1 MSALLDQMA
10 HQRAQLQSVAFNA
23 QLESVAFNARQDLQ
37 TVMEVLPTDV
47 SALLYRTAQQ
57 RARLGHVLFNVP
69 QDLQT
74 VMEVLPTDVRST
86 SLLIEITVA
95 VVETL

>member
-1 MSALLDQMA
+1 MSALLYQTA
-10 HQRAQLQSVAFNA
+10 YQRARLNSVAFNA
-23 QLESVAFNARQDLQ
+23 
-37 TVMEVLPTDV
+37 
-47 SALLYRTAQQ
+47 
-57 RARLGHVLFNVP
+57 P

-74 VMEVLPTDVRST
+74 VMGILLTDVRST